1 MAYPKVKIPK
11 IVQTSGAADAFLP
24 LKYLAL
30 IPPPETLDAG
40 PLGSFE

>member
-1 MAYPKVKIPK
+1 MAYPKVNRPK

-24 LKYLAL
+24 LKNLAF
-30 IPPPETLDAG
+30 IPPPATLDAG